1 MVSPNPPTRQ
11 QRLWQRGNAHAAQQ
25 QWQQAAD
32 CFSAIVAH
40 VPDHVP
46 ALLKASDMLLR
57 LDRYREARGYAL
69 RASEHAPHT
78 AKMLIEVCQR
88 LRMFNETRRLR
99 DLVGNTSLESCGD
112 ADALVELASLVS
124 SAGEH
129 DGARSLIDRAVLADP
144 ANPKARYMRGVIA
157 LFQGDIACAR
167 EDLELC
173 VRLAPG
179 FAQAHWVL
187 SGLDRNGEGG
197 KDNIERVRTNLSRA
211 TPGTLAEAYLAFA
224 LHNELHASGR
234 HDDAWRALQR
244 GCAVKRMLV
253 GHDPGRV
260 EALFAKVRSLCTA
273 EFVRPVTR
281 DDDVTPIF
289 IIGMHRS
296 GTTLLERILAGHS
309 QVTDGGETY
318 GFTAQLDIA
327 VDHKTS
333 GALDSVTAGRLAD
346 ADFDAIGRAFIEDL
360 GARAAGRPFVTEK
373 LPPNLVNA
381 GFIAKALPNARIL
394 HMVRDPRDTCFSNL
408 RTYFNRTAA
417 YSYDQL
423 QLVDYY
429 RQYRDLMRHWHA
441 VMPGRIL
448 DVDYE
453 ELVADPEAT
462 ARKVLAFC
470 GLSFEPG
477 TLAVDRPGAVATAS
491 SAYVRSGI
499 LRNRGSTWK
508 PYAEHL
514 QPMLDAL
521 RHMQR

>member
-1 MVSPNPPTRQ
+1 MASPTPPTRQ
-11 QRLWQRGNAHAAQQ
+11 QRLWQRGNAHAAQL

-32 CFSAIVAH
+32 CFRAIVAH
-40 VPDHVP
+40 APDHVP
-46 ALLKASDMLLR
+46 ALLKASDTLLR
-57 LDRYREARGYAL
+57 LDHYRDARSHAL
-69 RASEHAPHT
+69 RAGEQAPYLPR
-78 AKMLIEVCQR
+78 MLVEVCQR

-99 DLVGNTSLESCGD
+99 DIVGDASLEDCDD
-112 ADALVELASLVS
+112 ADVLTELASLLS
-124 SAGEH
+124 SAGDH
-129 DGARSLIDRAVLADP
+129 AGARSLIDRAVLAAP
-144 ANPKARYMRGVIA
+144 ANPKPHYMRGVIA
-157 LFQGDIACAR
+157 LFQGDMACAR
-167 EDLELC
+167 QDLELC

-187 SGLDRNGEGG
+187 SGLDRSEG
-197 KDNIERVRTNLSRA
+197 DRQDDTERVRTNLSRA
-211 TPGTLAEAYLAFA
+211 SPGTLAEAYLAFA

-234 HDDAWRALQR
+234 HEEAWQALLR
-244 GCAVKRMLV
+244 GCSVKRRL
-253 GHDPGRV
+253 GRHDPRRV

-273 EFVRPVTR
+273 EFVRPVVR

-333 GALDSVTAGRLAD
+333 GALDVVTADRLAD
-346 ADFDAIGRAFIEDL
+346 ADFEAIGRSFIEEL
-360 GARAAGRPFVTEK
+360 RAHAAGRPFVTEK

-423 QLVDYY
+423 ELTDYY

-448 DVDYE
+448 DVDYD
-453 ELVADPEAT
+453 ELVAHPEAT
-462 ARKVLAFC
+462 ASKVLAFC
-470 GLSFEPG
+470 GLPFEPG
-477 TLAVDRPGAVATAS
+477 TLSVGRQGAVATAS

-499 LRNRGSTWK
+499 LRNRGAAWK
-508 PYAEHL
+508 PYADHL
-514 QPMLDAL
+514 RPMLDAL
-521 RHMQR
+521 KDMEG